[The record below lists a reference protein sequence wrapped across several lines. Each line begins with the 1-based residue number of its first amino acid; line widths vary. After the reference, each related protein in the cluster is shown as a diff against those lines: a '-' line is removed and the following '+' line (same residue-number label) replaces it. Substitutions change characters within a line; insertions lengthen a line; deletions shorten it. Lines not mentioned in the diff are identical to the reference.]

1 MLNDVG
7 EAAGMKSVSVIH
19 REAAPPL
26 RLRPVIACSRG
37 GLELSLRRDGMS
49 PAAAAQRD
57 DDRIMW
63 RCLAIA
69 AMLYG
74 FGHPG
79 LEPYR
84 PAAFDRSLRE
94 FHRDVNRLAA
104 HGVGIATAVDQTRTL
119 RHLSSLSAQFQAMLT
134 GH

>member
-1 MLNDVG
+1 
-7 EAAGMKSVSVIH
+7 
-19 REAAPPL
+19 
-26 RLRPVIACSRG
+26 
-37 GLELSLRRDGMS
+37 
-49 PAAAAQRD
+49 
-57 DDRIMW
+57 MW

-94 FHRDVNRLAA
+94 FHRDVNRLAEY
-104 HGVGIATAVDQTRTL
+104 GVRIATAADQARTL
-119 RHLSSLSAQFQAMLT
+119 RHLSSLSVQFQAMLAR
-134 GH
+134 H

>member
-7 EAAGMKSVSVIH
+7 EAAGMKSVSIIH

-26 RLRPVIACSRG
+26 RLRPVIACWRG
-37 GLELSLRRDGMS
+37 GLELSLHAGRLIAGS
-49 PAAAAQRD
+49 GGSRD

-63 RCLAIA
+63 RWLAIA

-94 FHRDVNRLAA
+94 FHRDVNRLAED
-104 HGVGIATAVDQTRTL
+104 GVRIATAVDQTRTL
-119 RHLSSLSAQFQAMLT
+119 RHLSSLSAQFQAMLA